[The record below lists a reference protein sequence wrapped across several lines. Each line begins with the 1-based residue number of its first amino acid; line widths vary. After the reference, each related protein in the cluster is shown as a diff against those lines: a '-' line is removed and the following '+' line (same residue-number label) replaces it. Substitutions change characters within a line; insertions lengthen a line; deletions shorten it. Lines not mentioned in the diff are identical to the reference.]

1 MFIPVRKVSLLL
13 FAVLLLAQPV
23 AAQKTATKADKAK
36 TETKKSAE
44 SKDKKTKEKAE
55 AKDSKEK
62 EKKAEK
68 KKLPQLRQ
76 INLSGNYVDLVQPV
90 SFDPTS
96 LILGGGT
103 IKQRSFYRLCKFLDD
118 LQDNDRISYV
128 LFDLSDSMLLMNSAQ
143 LDELHRHMEKLRD
156 SGKKT
161 YAWLENASNVHLA
174 IAAACDEVVMADFGG
189 ADMPSMAMQSMFYS
203 DAMDLLGV
211 KASVVRAGDF
221 KGAVE
226 PYVNSKMSSHLREH
240 YEEMLVS
247 MNAAQIDRIAKGR
260 GLKTAD
266 VRELQAKRM
275 LLPKEALQAKIV
287 DKLAPFGSMQKTIEK
302 AIDDEVEWITPK
314 VAAKKQVSM
323 FQLMGQM
330 MSGPSASGRIR
341 SNTIAVIHLHGAI
354 VDGKKKSAGSIVSGP
369 TVALIE
375 KLIDDE
381 RVKGAVV
388 RVNSPGG
395 SATASEA
402 VRQALAKL
410 AKKKPTVVSMGNM
423 AASGGYWVSCIDV
436 PIYAEKG
443 TLTGSIGVFSMKLSL
458 GALMRRVGVHIES
471 ITLDDSAGLF
481 SMDRAWSDEDT
492 ESLQGQI
499 DLVYDRFLDLVSDSR
514 GIKLKKLQTLA
525 GGRVWSGSQAKK
537 NGLVDELG
545 GLDDC
550 LAAVAKK
557 AKLDDYNVAHRP
569 VSSSGLDLSELL
581 NSGGEEEI
589 WNGISRTALQIL
601 KKRGLSLELT
611 RLLFS
616 DGMKNTGK
624 PTVWLMNPV
633 EFTIG
638 WQ

>member
-1 MFIPVRKVSLLL
+1 MFAPARKYCVVVFAALLL
-13 FAVLLLAQPV
+13 SQPV
-23 AAQKTATKADKAK
+23 FAQEKDSKPADKA
-36 TETKKSAE
+36 
-44 SKDKKTKEKAE
+44 KAE
-55 AKDSKEK
+55 AKDSDKEK
-62 EKKAEK
+62 AGSSKKKKAAKVEK

-76 INLSGNYVDLVQPV
+76 INLSGNYVDLVQPI
-90 SFDPTS
+90 SFDPTAL
-96 LILGGGT
+96 LIGGGT

-118 LQDNDRISYV
+118 LQENKRVGYV
-128 LFDLSDSMLLMNSAQ
+128 LFDLSDSMLVMNSAQ
-143 LDELHRHMEKLRD
+143 LDELHRYMKKLRE

-174 IAAACDEVVMADFGG
+174 IAAACDEVIMADFGG
-189 ADMPSMAMQSMFYS
+189 VDMPSMAMQSMFYA

-226 PYVNSKMSSHLREH
+226 PYLNSKMSTHLREH
-240 YEEMLVS
+240 YMEMLES
-247 MNAAQIDRIAKGR
+247 MNAAQIDRVAKGR

-275 LLPKEALQAKIV
+275 LLPNEALQANIV
-287 DKLAPFGSMQKTIEK
+287 DQLAPFGTMQKTIEK
-302 AIDDEVEWITPK
+302 SIDDEIEWVTPK

-330 MSGPSASGRIR
+330 MSGQSSSGRIR
-341 SNTIAVIHLHGAI
+341 DNSIAVIHLHGAI
-354 VDGKKKSAGSIVSGP
+354 VDGKKKSSGSIVSGP
-369 TVALIE
+369 TVAMIE
-375 KLIDDE
+375 KLAEDDK
-381 RVKGAVV
+381 VKGAVI

-402 VRQALAKL
+402 VRQALVQL
-410 AKKKPTVVSMGNM
+410 AKKKPTIVSMGNM

-481 SMDRAWSDEDT
+481 AMDRAWSDEDT
-492 ESLQGQI
+492 EALQGHI
-499 DLVYDRFLDLVSDSR
+499 DMVYDRFLELVSESR
-514 GIKLKKLQTLA
+514 GIKLKKLRKLA

-557 AKLDDYNVAHRP
+557 SKLDDYYVAHRP
-569 VSSSGLDLSELL
+569 VANSGLDLSELL
-581 NSGGEEEI
+581 GSGGEEEI
-589 WNGISRTALQIL
+589 WSGISRTALQVL

-611 RLLFS
+611 RLLLS
-616 DGMKNTGK
+616 DGLKNSGK
-624 PTVWLMNPV
+624 PTTWLMNPV
-633 EFTIG
+633 EFSIG